1 MQDNNNTS
9 SNKKT
14 LFFALVCAIVLAIFA
29 YTQVSMNMAN
39 NKPKEIE
46 EEKKEELNTE
56 DLEVL
61 DYVDEPVVVPEK
73 KYAKIVPLEKNEKKE
88 EVLVKEDNKET
99 VYYTLTFNTN
109 GGEEIEKQV
118 LTNNDVTTTVIPTKE
133 SWIFDGW
140 FTDSELTEPFIFG
153 GVLKEDTTI
162 YAKWVK
168 YVKFVNED
176 FCIKTITAREDE
188 IIALPTDEDLIGVI
202 EEDFILNWFYIK
214 EDFNKIYITNSTKLS
229 DLDEDSDTVTL
240 YLEKIPAFYLSF
252 YLDENSDEFYR
263 KKVINDQVISF
274 DDVDEKLK
282 EINPEIDLTTVGW
295 YYYDID
301 GNKCDFSKNKT
312 ISTDITKI
320 YLSDTYKII
329 YSEEDDEKEEGLV
342 QIDEQNVARDTK
354 LTDILDPE
362 EKDNKEFEGW
372 FIIDN
377 DILTDSKLEDGMVI
391 NRDMTIV
398 GKWKVSSTEPNE
410 EMVEK

>member
-14 LFFALVCAIVLAIFA
+14 LFFALVCAIVLAVFA

-39 NKPKEIE
+39 NKPKELE
-46 EEKKEELNTE
+46 EESKEEINGEDLKALDYVREPIKVDGNQTKVITAEKKE
-56 DLEVL
+56 
-61 DYVDEPVVVPEK
+61 
-73 KYAKIVPLEKNEKKE
+73 KKE
-88 EVLVKEDNKET
+88 VEESNDLKMSAH
-99 VYYTLTFNTN
+99 YTLSFDTN
-109 GGEEIEKQV
+109 GGEEIDEQV
-118 LTNNDVTTTVIPTKE
+118 LSNNEVTTTVIPVRE
-133 SWIFDGW
+133 SWVFDGW
-140 FTDSELTEPFIFG
+140 FIDSDLTEPFIFG

-188 IIALPTDEDLIGVI
+188 IITLPTDRDLIVVI
-202 EEDFILNWFYIK
+202 EEDFILNWFYVK

-391 NRDMTIV
+391 NSDMTVV
-398 GKWKVSSTEPNE
+398 GKWKTSSTESNE
-410 EMVEK
+410 EMVEE

>member
-14 LFFALVCAIVLAIFA
+14 LFFALVCAIVLAVFA

-39 NKPKEIE
+39 NKPKELE
-46 EEKKEELNTE
+46 EESKEEINGEDLKALDYVREPIKVDGNQTKVITAEKKE
-56 DLEVL
+56 
-61 DYVDEPVVVPEK
+61 
-73 KYAKIVPLEKNEKKE
+73 KKE
-88 EVLVKEDNKET
+88 VEESNDLKMSAH
-99 VYYTLTFNTN
+99 YTLSFDTN

-118 LTNNDVTTTVIPTKE
+118 LSNNEVTTTVIPVRE
-133 SWIFDGW
+133 SWVFDGW
-140 FTDSELTEPFIFG
+140 FIDSDLTEPFIFG

-168 YVKFVNED
+168 YIKFVDESD
-176 FCIKTITAREDE
+176 CIKTITVGDGEY
-188 IIALPTDEDLIGVI
+188 IPLPTDDELIDMAL
-202 EEDFILNWFYIK
+202 EDFIVSWYYIK
-214 EDFNKIYITNSTKLS
+214 DDTNIFITNNTKLS

-391 NRDMTIV
+391 NRDMTVV
-398 GKWKVSSTEPNE
+398 GKWKTSSTESNE
-410 EMVEK
+410 EMVEE

>member
-1 MQDNNNTS
+1 MQDNNNF

-14 LFFALVCAIVLAIFA
+14 LLVALVVAIIFGIFA
-29 YTQVSMNMAN
+29 YTQIKMNKAN

-73 KYAKIVPLEKNEKKE
+73 KYVKTVPLEKNEKKE

-168 YVKFVNED
+168 YIKFVNED

-188 IIALPTDEDLIGVI
+188 IIALPADRDLIGVI
-202 EEDFILNWFYIK
+202 EEDFILNWFYVK

-362 EKDNKEFEGW
+362 EKENKEFEGW

-391 NRDMTIV
+391 NRDMTVV
-398 GKWKVSSTEPNE
+398 GKWKTSSTESNE

>member
-1 MQDNNNTS
+1 MQDNNNF

-14 LFFALVCAIVLAIFA
+14 LLVALVVAIIFGIFA
-29 YTQVSMNMAN
+29 YTQIKMNKAN

-61 DYVDEPVVVPEK
+61 DYVDESVVVPEK
-73 KYAKIVPLEKNEKKE
+73 KYVKTVPLEKNEKKE

-109 GGEEIEKQV
+109 GGEGIEKQV

-168 YVKFVNED
+168 YVKFLNED

-188 IIALPTDEDLIGVI
+188 IIALPTDRDLIGVI
-202 EEDFILNWFYIK
+202 EEDFILNWFYVK

-391 NRDMTIV
+391 NRDMTVV
-398 GKWKVSSTEPNE
+398 GKWKTSSTESNE
-410 EMVEK
+410 EMVKK

>member
-14 LFFALVCAIVLAIFA
+14 LFFALVCAIVLAVFA

-39 NKPKEIE
+39 NKPKELE
-46 EEKKEELNTE
+46 EESKEEINGEDLKALDYVREPIKVDGNQTKVITAEKKE
-56 DLEVL
+56 
-61 DYVDEPVVVPEK
+61 
-73 KYAKIVPLEKNEKKE
+73 KKE
-88 EVLVKEDNKET
+88 VEESNDLKMSAH
-99 VYYTLTFNTN
+99 YTLSFDTN
-109 GGEEIEKQV
+109 GGEEIDEQV
-118 LTNNDVTTTVIPTKE
+118 LSNNEVTTTVIPVRE
-133 SWIFDGW
+133 SWVFDGW
-140 FTDSELTEPFIFG
+140 FIDSDLTEPFIFG
-153 GVLKEDTTI
+153 GTLKADTTI

-168 YVKFVNED
+168 YIKFVDESD
-176 FCIKTITAREDE
+176 CIKTITVGDGEY
-188 IIALPTDEDLIGVI
+188 IPLPTDDELIDMAL
-202 EEDFILNWFYIK
+202 EDFIVSWYYIK
-214 EDFNKIYITNSTKLS
+214 DDTNIFITNNTKLS

-301 GNKCDFSKNKT
+301 GNKCDFSKSKT

-354 LTDILDPE
+354 LIDILDPE

-391 NRDMTIV
+391 NRDMTVV
-398 GKWKVSSTEPNE
+398 GKWKTSSTESNE

>member
-1 MQDNNNTS
+1 MQDNNNF

-14 LFFALVCAIVLAIFA
+14 LLVALVVAIILGIFA
-29 YTQVSMNMAN
+29 YTQIKMNKAN

-56 DLEVL
+56 DLDVL

-168 YVKFVNED
+168 YIKFVNED

-188 IIALPTDEDLIGVI
+188 IIALPTDRDLIGVI
-202 EEDFILNWFYIK
+202 EEDFILNWFYVK
-214 EDFNKIYITNSTKLS
+214 EDFNKIYIINSTKLS

-391 NRDMTIV
+391 NRDMTVV
-398 GKWKVSSTEPNE
+398 GKWKTSSTESNE

>member
-1 MQDNNNTS
+1 MQDNNNF

-14 LFFALVCAIVLAIFA
+14 LLVALVVAIILGIFA
-29 YTQVSMNMAN
+29 YTQIKMNKAN

-73 KYAKIVPLEKNEKKE
+73 KYVKTVPLEKNEKKE

-109 GGEEIEKQV
+109 GGEGIEKQV

-188 IIALPTDEDLIGVI
+188 IITLPTDRDLIGVI
-202 EEDFILNWFYIK
+202 EEDFILNWFYVK

-362 EKDNKEFEGW
+362 EKENKEFEGW

-391 NRDMTIV
+391 NRDMTVV
-398 GKWKVSSTEPNE
+398 GKWKTSSTESNE

>member
-14 LFFALVCAIVLAIFA
+14 LFFALVCAIVLAVFA

-39 NKPKEIE
+39 NKPKELE
-46 EEKKEELNTE
+46 EESKEEINGEDLKALDYVREPIKVDDNYTKVITAEKKE
-56 DLEVL
+56 
-61 DYVDEPVVVPEK
+61 
-73 KYAKIVPLEKNEKKE
+73 KKE
-88 EVLVKEDNKET
+88 VEKSNDLKMSAH
-99 VYYTLTFNTN
+99 YTLSFDTN
-109 GGEEIEKQV
+109 GGEEIDEQI
-118 LTNNDVTTTVIPTKE
+118 LSNNEVTTTVIPVRE
-133 SWIFDGW
+133 SWVFDGW
-140 FTDSELTEPFIFG
+140 FIDSDLTEPFIFG
-153 GVLKEDTTI
+153 GTLKADTTI

-168 YVKFVNED
+168 YIKFVDESD
-176 FCIKTITAREDE
+176 CIKTITVGDGEY
-188 IIALPTDEDLIGVI
+188 IPLPTDDELIDMAL
-202 EEDFILNWFYIK
+202 EDFIVSWYYIK
-214 EDFNKIYITNSTKLS
+214 DATNIFITNNTKLS

-391 NRDMTIV
+391 NRDMTVV
-398 GKWKVSSTEPNE
+398 GKWKTSSTESNE
-410 EMVEK
+410 EMVEE

>member
-1 MQDNNNTS
+1 MQDNNNF

-14 LFFALVCAIVLAIFA
+14 LLVALVVAIILGIFA
-29 YTQVSMNMAN
+29 YTQIKMNKAN

-56 DLEVL
+56 DLDVL

-168 YVKFVNED
+168 YIKFVNED

-188 IIALPTDEDLIGVI
+188 IIALPTDRDLIGVI
-202 EEDFILNWFYIK
+202 EEDFILNWFYVK
-214 EDFNKIYITNSTKLS
+214 EGFNKIYITNSTKLS

-329 YSEEDDEKEEGLV
+329 YFEEDDEKEEGLV
-342 QIDEQNVARDTK
+342 QIDEQKVARDTK

-377 DILTDSKLEDGMVI
+377 DILTDSKLEEGIVI
-391 NRDMTIV
+391 NRDMTVV
-398 GKWKVSSTEPNE
+398 GKWKTSSTESNE

>member
-1 MQDNNNTS
+1 MQDNNNF

-14 LFFALVCAIVLAIFA
+14 LLVALVVAIILGIFA
-29 YTQVSMNMAN
+29 YTQIKMNKAN

-56 DLEVL
+56 DLDVL

-73 KYAKIVPLEKNEKKE
+73 KYSKIVPLEKNEKKE

-168 YVKFVNED
+168 YIKFVNED

-188 IIALPTDEDLIGVI
+188 IIALPTDRDLIGVI
-202 EEDFILNWFYIK
+202 EEDFILNWFYVK

-329 YSEEDDEKEEGLV
+329 YSEEDNEKEEGLV

-377 DILTDSKLEDGMVI
+377 DILTDSKLEEGIVI
-391 NRDMTIV
+391 NRDMTVV
-398 GKWKVSSTEPNE
+398 GKWKNSSTESNE

>member
-1 MQDNNNTS
+1 MQDNNNF

-14 LFFALVCAIVLAIFA
+14 LLVALVVAIILGIFA
-29 YTQVSMNMAN
+29 YTQIKMNKAN

-56 DLEVL
+56 DLDVL

-188 IIALPTDEDLIGVI
+188 IITLPTDRDLIGVI
-202 EEDFILNWFYIK
+202 EEDFILNWFYVK

-377 DILTDSKLEDGMVI
+377 DILTDSKLEDGIVI
-391 NRDMTIV
+391 NRDMTVV
-398 GKWKVSSTEPNE
+398 GKWKNSSTSPNE
-410 EMVEK
+410 EVIEK